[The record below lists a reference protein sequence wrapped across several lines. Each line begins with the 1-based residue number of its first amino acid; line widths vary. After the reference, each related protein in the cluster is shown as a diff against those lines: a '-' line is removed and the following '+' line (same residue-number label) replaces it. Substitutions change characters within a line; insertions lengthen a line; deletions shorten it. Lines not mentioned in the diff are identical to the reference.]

1 MKPVY
6 YTPHRTLYIV
16 YWRIDGHIGHGYPCS
31 YEHAANELMWAKK
44 EHGPGTHM
52 MVPLPDHIT
61 SSIMKEVGM
70 TMDHFF
76 TAEIGEE

>member
-1 MKPVY
+1 MM
-6 YTPHRTLYIV
+6 TLYIV

-31 YEHAANELMWAKK
+31 YEHATNEIVWAEK

-52 MVPLPDHIT
+52 MIPLPDSIT
-61 SSIMKEVGM
+61 SSIMKEVRM
-70 TMDHFF
+70 TIEHFF